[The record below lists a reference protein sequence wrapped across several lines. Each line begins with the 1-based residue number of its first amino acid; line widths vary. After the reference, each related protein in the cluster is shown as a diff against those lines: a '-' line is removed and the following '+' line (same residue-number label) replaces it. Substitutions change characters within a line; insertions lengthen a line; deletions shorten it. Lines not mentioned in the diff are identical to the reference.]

1 MGKVYKI
8 LKDLGNRG
16 RTTAPNTTTLT
27 KEDFKIHFEKV
38 SDTRFENNPED
49 IDRVIDQMEEIEDN
63 EKSRFWAD
71 ILDKV
76 PCGEEIVTQMR
87 KMKDSAPGKDGVRI
101 SYLTEAGPEIMN
113 KLVEMIKFM
122 FENTADKW
130 EDSLKIGMVIPLH
143 KKGGINI
150 PHNFRGVTLL
160 AMGS

>member
-1 MGKVYKI
+1 
-8 LKDLGNRG
+8 
-16 RTTAPNTTTLT
+16 
-27 KEDFKIHFEKV
+27 
-38 SDTRFENNPED
+38 
-49 IDRVIDQMEEIEDN
+49 
-63 EKSRFWAD
+63 
-71 ILDKV
+71 
-76 PCGEEIVTQMR
+76 
-87 KMKDSAPGKDGVRI
+87 MKDSAPGKDGVRI

-143 KKGGINI
+143 KKEGINI